1 YGHSQGDDCLRQVAQ
16 ALQKELHRA
25 GDMIARIGGE
35 EFAVM
40 LPETPMEGAARVADQ
55 LCTAVRNLELP
66 HKASS
71 VADVVTVSIG
81 VGSIVPDTKQI
92 PQKIVNRADR
102 ALYDAKRQGR
112 NRYIL
117 RSGRN

>member
-1 YGHSQGDDCLRQVAQ
+1 
-16 ALQKELHRA
+16 
-25 GDMIARIGGE
+25 MIARIGGE